1 LTADQPGVLPS
12 GIRIRAETTADAA
25 AIGLLHDAAFDDPQV
40 ALLVEAVRASDGYVP
55 ALALVAELADESGT
69 PIVGH
74 VMTSRAELVTDDG
87 EQIPILMLS
96 PLGVLPDHQ
105 RRGIGLALS
114 QAVLAIADLRPEPL
128 VVVQGHPAYYPRLGF
143 VRGRTTGILPPAHL
157 GAIDRAWMVRRR
169 PGSRSDLRGRVSY
182 PQAFRDLD

>member
-1 LTADQPGVLPS
+1 LTADRQAALPP
-12 GIRIRAETTADAA
+12 GIRIRAETTADAE

-40 ALLVEAVRASDGYVP
+40 ALLVGAVRASDGYVP
-55 ALALVAELADESGT
+55 GLALVAELADEPGT

-74 VMTSRAELVTDDG
+74 VMISRTELVTDDG

-96 PLGVLPDHQ
+96 PLGVLPGHQ

-114 QAVLAIADLRPEPL
+114 QAVLALADLRPEPL
-128 VVVQGHPAYYPRLGF
+128 VVVQGHPTYYPGLGF
-143 VRGRTTGILPPAHL
+143 VRGRTMGILPPDHL

-182 PQAFRDLD
+182 PQAFRDLN